1 MVAKVIL
8 EVIAG
13 PIQGEI
19 YTFAEHDTLIF
30 GRDEDCHARLSEDD
44 MTASRHH
51 FLLEANPPA
60 ARLRDLGSLNGT
72 KVNGIKQGGRPHG
85 MPAEEASK
93 LNHPAIDLKH
103 GDEIKVGTTVFK
115 VFVQIPATCVL
126 CGATMPDELKRI
138 NQLANGSYACGE
150 CLEKADT
157 QEFTTRLAGAMRC
170 SKCGLDVFREVEN
183 NSRGDYVCKAC
194 QALAKRI
201 PETVLEIMFG
211 QTTTQPQQNSGQIA
225 DYEIGR
231 ELGRGGMGAV
241 YMARRKSDG
250 VEVALKVMLANVVVS
265 DYARETFQREI
276 EVTRSLRHQNLVE
289 FLAHGSAGSGFYCVL
304 EYCPGGSVFDL
315 MTERGTSLTLA
326 EAGQIVSQALAGL
339 AYAHQQGFVHRDLK
353 PQNILLTAK
362 SGGTAKVADFGLAK
376 NFQKAGLSGMTVT
389 GDVAGTFTF
398 MPREQLV
405 DFKYCKPV
413 SDVWSAGATLYFML
427 TSTTPRDLP
436 ADRTKAAAAILH
448 GPIVPIHQRVA
459 SIPDGIARVIDR
471 ALANDTRIRYQ
482 TAAEFRAAL
491 VKVL

>member
-1 MVAKVIL
+1 
-8 EVIAG
+8 
-13 PIQGEI
+13 
-19 YTFAEHDTLIF
+19 
-30 GRDEDCHARLSEDD
+30 
-44 MTASRHH
+44 
-51 FLLEANPPA
+51 
-60 ARLRDLGSLNGT
+60 
-72 KVNGIKQGGRPHG
+72 
-85 MPAEEASK
+85 
-93 LNHPAIDLKH
+93 
-103 GDEIKVGTTVFK
+103 
-115 VFVQIPATCVL
+115 
-126 CGATMPDELKRI
+126 
-138 NQLANGSYACGE
+138 
-150 CLEKADT
+150 
-157 QEFTTRLAGAMRC
+157 
-170 SKCGLDVFREVEN
+170 
-183 NSRGDYVCKAC
+183 
-194 QALAKRI
+194 
-201 PETVLEIMFG
+201 
-211 QTTTQPQQNSGQIA
+211 
-225 DYEIGR
+225 
-231 ELGRGGMGAV
+231 
-241 YMARRKSDG
+241 
-250 VEVALKVMLANVVVS
+250 
-265 DYARETFQREI
+265 
-276 EVTRSLRHQNLVE
+276 VTRSLRHQNLVE